1 MKLFMTVLLIIAF
14 FGAVYFSFIF
24 IVGKTMQSQPTINV
38 TETTSAW
45 KTASE
50 QAREQQQKQRDLM
63 EQRKQR
69 MRDLGHR

>member
-1 MKLFMTVLLIIAF
+1 
-14 FGAVYFSFIF
+14 
-24 IVGKTMQSQPTINV
+24 MQSQPTINV